1 MNLTEVAEQLKAS
14 KQPIMLIYAFNST
27 GKTQLS
33 VEYKNIT
40 KRGNGGKHAGV
51 YYNAYSEDLFRWNN
65 DEEHQNENMRL
76 EIKKSSLNPYFSS
89 ILENPELLESKL
101 APYLPKY
108 TYQFDTNNDPEIGI
122 DAIRF
127 SRNGEN
133 NIKISRGE
141 ERIFIWCFFL
151 ALFDADAWTGEQG
164 AHFFIDDPV
173 SSLDDHNV
181 FITSDSIMKLI
192 DKKIDPQSKKSIIIT
207 THHIGLF
214 SILSDRLKNS
224 THGNN
229 TKRNIL
235 SSQNDVLKLKN
246 HDKDVFLYHL
256 YLMQILNESIA
267 EKKVMGYHFIM
278 LRQLLEI
285 ISSFLG
291 TGGIKTALKS
301 IGYKEDKDIDND
313 NEKVKSIEM
322 VSNQVHSLSHKD
334 GRLQPADLNP
344 NDAALFE
351 EIYKKIEDKFNFVTH

>member
-1 MNLTEVAEQLKAS
+1 MATINEIAKELKAS

-27 GKTQLS
+27 GKTKLS

-40 KRGNGGKHAGV
+40 KNERGEHTGV
-51 YYNAYSEDLFRWNN
+51 YYNAYSEDLFRWDN
-65 DEEHQNENMRL
+65 DEDNENENMRL
-76 EIKKSSLNPYFSS
+76 EILQSSLNSYFSS
-89 ILENPELLESKL
+89 ILENADLLEEKL

-108 TYQFDTNNDPEIGI
+108 TYEFDINPNPEIGI

-127 SRNGEN
+127 SRDGVN

-151 ALFDADAWTGEQG
+151 ALFEADAWTGEQD

-173 SSLDDHNV
+173 SSMDEHNI
-181 FITSDSIMKLI
+181 FITANSIIKLI
-192 DKKIDPQSKKSIIIT
+192 DEKIAAKSEKRIIVT

-214 SILSDRLKNS
+214 SILSDRLMNS
-224 THGNN
+224 SHRNN

-235 SSQNDVLKLKN
+235 SIHDNELTLKN

-256 YLMQILNESIA
+256 YLIQILKESID

-291 TGGIKTALKS
+291 AGGIKKALEE
-301 IGYKEDKDIDND
+301 IGYTKDLEQI
-313 NEKVKSIEM
+313 
-322 VSNQVHSLSHKD
+322 SNHVNSLSHKD
-334 GRLQPADLNP
+334 ARLQSADLNP
-344 NDAALFE
+344 VDVKLFKD
-351 EIYKKIEDKFNFVTH
+351 IYRDIQTKYQFITH

>member
-1 MNLTEVAEQLKAS
+1 MPTINEIAEQLKVH

-27 GKTQLS
+27 GKTKLS

-40 KRGNGGKHAGV
+40 KKDNGKHSGV
-51 YYNAYSEDLFRWNN
+51 YYNAYSEDLFRWDN
-65 DEEHQNENMRL
+65 DEDNGNENMRL
-76 EIKKSSLNPYFSS
+76 EILESSLNPYFSS
-89 ILENPELLESKL
+89 IIENPELLEEKL

-108 TYQFDTNNDPEIGI
+108 TFEFDINKNSEKGI

-127 SRNGEN
+127 SRDDKS

-151 ALFDADAWTGEQG
+151 ALFEADAWTGEQD

-173 SSLDDHNV
+173 SSMDDHNI
-181 FITSDSIMKLI
+181 FITANSIIKLI
-192 DKKIDPQSKKSIIIT
+192 DEKIVSKSEKRIIIT

-214 SILSDRLKNS
+214 SILSDRLMNS
-224 THGNN
+224 THKNN

-235 SSQNDVLKLKN
+235 SIRNNELELKN

-256 YLMQILNESIA
+256 YLMQILKESITD
-267 EKKVMGYHFIM
+267 KKIMGFHFIM

-291 TGGIKTALKS
+291 TGGIKKTLEE
-301 IGYKEDKDIDND
+301 IGYKEN
-313 NEKVKSIEM
+313 IES
-322 VSNQVHSLSHKD
+322 VSNQINSLSHKD
-334 GRLQPADLNP
+334 ARPQPADLNSR
-344 NDAALFE
+344 DAEFLE
-351 EIYKKIEDKFNFVTH
+351 EVFKNVQDTYNFITH